1 MLNLT
6 LVGSSKMKNKDLAIG
21 EKELRIRKEMFL
33 RALSLAKTPVLI
45 AMFVTPIR
53 FFLELA
59 GLPENAIFIIG
70 LLWLTLV
77 FAVYWGIKLFTEERP
92 YQLLLLSLVI
102 FSPVSR
108 IPVFVLWWITKTW
121 ELGTHYDIFDNWVQ
135 ALVGQLVYGSLV
147 QIIPGFIVGALTLA
161 IMQYRKS
168 ATM

>member
-1 MLNLT
+1 
-6 LVGSSKMKNKDLAIG
+6 
-21 EKELRIRKEMFL
+21 
-33 RALSLAKTPVLI
+33 
-45 AMFVTPIR
+45 MFVTPIR

-59 GLPENAIFIIG
+59 GLPENVIFIIG

-77 FAVYWGIKLFTEERP
+77 FAVYWGIKLSTEEHP
-92 YQLLLLSLVI
+92 YQILLLSLVI

-147 QIIPGFIVGALTLA
+147 QIIPGFILGSLTLA
-161 IMQYRKS
+161 IMQYKKS
-168 ATM
+168 ATN

>member
-1 MLNLT
+1 
-6 LVGSSKMKNKDLAIG
+6 
-21 EKELRIRKEMFL
+21 MFL

-59 GLPENAIFIIG
+59 GLPENVIFIIG

-108 IPVFVLWWITKTW
+108 IPVFVLWWITQTW

-147 QIIPGFIVGALTLA
+147 QIIPGFILGSLTLA

-168 ATM
+168 ATN